1 MKNISTVP
9 GFTHSDSYALNC
21 AKKFA
26 ALVAEKGGRSYF
38 VGGCVRDGL
47 LGIESKDF
55 DIEVYGIQASELEG
69 ILSAVGG
76 AAKVGRSFGV
86 YKLFDCDIDI
96 ALPRREVSTGDGHR
110 DFAISTD
117 SSLSVKEAARRRDF
131 TVNALYEDILKGEII
146 DHYGGLSD
154 LRSRTLRHV
163 DDRTFGEDP
172 LRVLRCAQFAAR
184 FDMKVDAATIELCR
198 CMSLLHL
205 PHERI
210 AEETKKAL
218 LQASHPS
225 VYFRMLHKMGQLGSW
240 FSEVEALVGV
250 EQNPRFHPEG
260 DVFEHTML
268 VLDSAASLR
277 KQAYYPLG
285 FMLSALCH
293 DMGKPQTT
301 MRLEDGRIV
310 SHGHED
316 AGVEPATAF
325 VNRVFHEKR
334 LKLYVAS
341 MVKLHMRPGALIRAA
356 ASDKSFH
363 KLFDESCC
371 PADLCLLA
379 QADGEGRAGNKS
391 SNSVKDELA
400 TRLHRFEGIMAQP
413 YVTGDDLI
421 AAGIEPGA
429 EMGEVLRLAH
439 KLRLAG
445 IPKAEALNQCLGF
458 YRSLQKK
465 ASRIAK

>member
-1 MKNISTVP
+1 MGSMHTVP
-9 GFTHSDSYALNC
+9 SGFTRLDSYALNR
-21 AKKFA
+21 AREFA
-26 ALVAEKGGRSYF
+26 ILVEKKGGRAYF
-38 VGGCVRDGL
+38 VGGCVRDGV

-55 DIEVYGIQASELEG
+55 DIEIHGIQVSELEK
-69 ILSAVGG
+69 ILNAMGG

-96 ALPRREVSTGDGHR
+96 ALPRREVSTGEGHR
-110 DFAISTD
+110 DFAISADPT
-117 SSLSVKEAARRRDF
+117 LSVKEASHRRDF
-131 TVNALYEDILKGEII
+131 TINALYEDILTGEII
-146 DHYGGLSD
+146 DCYGGLDD
-154 LRSRTLRHV
+154 LHARTLRHV
-163 DDRTFGEDP
+163 DDCTFVEDP

-184 FDMKVDAATIELCR
+184 FGMQVDATTIELCR
-198 CMSLLHL
+198 HMLLSHL

-218 LQASHPS
+218 LQARYPS
-225 VYFRMLHKMGQLGSW
+225 IYFRVLREMDQLGSW

-250 EQNPRFHPEG
+250 EQNSRFHPEG

-277 KQAYYPLG
+277 NQARYPLG
-285 FMLSALCH
+285 LMVSALCH

-310 SHGHED
+310 SYGHEA
-316 AGVEPATAF
+316 AGIEPATAF

-334 LKLYVAS
+334 LKRYVVN
-341 MVKLHMRPGALIRAA
+341 MIKLHMQPGALIGTA

-391 SNSVKDELA
+391 SNNVKDEL
-400 TRLHRFEGIMAQP
+400 TIHLQRFDELMAQP

-421 AAGIEPGA
+421 AAGIVPSP
-429 EMGEVLRLAH
+429 EMGEVLKLAH
-439 KLRLAG
+439 KLRLANA
-445 IPKAEALNQCLGF
+445 PKAEALNQCLGF

-465 ASRIAK
+465 PTR